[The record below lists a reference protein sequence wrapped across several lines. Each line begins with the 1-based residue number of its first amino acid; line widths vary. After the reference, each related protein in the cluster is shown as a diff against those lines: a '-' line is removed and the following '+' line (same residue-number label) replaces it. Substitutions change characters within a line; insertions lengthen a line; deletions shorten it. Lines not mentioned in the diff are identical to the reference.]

1 MIVSGQYPT
10 MVEKELCTYPLVDV
24 LETKVM
30 SPFPVSKT
38 RRPPTCILR
47 QHGVLFTAYVDS
59 LMVSLVTM
67 VCYGKCEECMVSF

>member
-47 QHGVLFTAYVDS
+47 QYGVLFTAYHYQIPMYENS
-59 LMVSLVTM
+59 MI
-67 VCYGKCEECMVSF
+67 YP